1 MSKNH
6 NNSKHGKKNA
16 EDTKP
21 VATVTGKNVG
31 ADNKKQ
37 TAFEALQ
44 PPAKLLDS
52 CIAFNVKEIRAAV
65 ASVTEALAMAKD
77 SSTDS
82 TAEVSVMLAFE
93 QDDICCVIFARGGGA
108 ARYNV
113 PCKVFK
119 PGKDRAVIVPATLF
133 RAVSGEYVTLN
144 VNLGKNEVQFVSGR
158 IRGKVQLPNT
168 VEEYATML
176 PVDVPKAKYSIP
188 TSVIDGIVPKILF
201 PSFDPSL
208 PLLGLPLHILVKKQR
223 LRLASNDSLVCA
235 MYELADVQLDAI
247 DVVVP
252 GQALL
257 KVAKLSKAD
266 TVKLG
271 FAESCFRMK
280 TPEIDIVHPTGVYDL
295 FDMQGFIKDEKR
307 ERPDFELELVTE
319 ELTQA
324 LDAVMCLSIVDHGEG
339 KVTLEFDAASKSG
352 KAVFSGTTAGAKQKF
367 NIASVIHKSK
377 SMTIITDGKRLAAFV
392 SMLKLFKTFTMRV
405 HNSRAFMS
413 APDNSFVFML
423 PLA

>member
-1 MSKNH
+1 MSKNKS
-6 NNSKHGKKNA
+6 NSKHSKVVAKTQASTKKA
-16 EDTKP
+16 VAKK
-21 VATVTGKNVG
+21 VATGTKS
-31 ADNKKQ
+31 
-37 TAFEALQ
+37 ALDTVQ
-44 PPAKLLDS
+44 QPAKLFDA
-52 CIAFNVKEIRAAV
+52 CIAFNVKEVRAAV
-65 ASVTEALAMAKD
+65 AAVTEALAMSKD
-77 SSTDS
+77 SSTDNTS
-82 TAEVSVMLAFE
+82 EVSVMLAFE
-93 QDDICCVIFARGGGA
+93 KDDTCCVIFARGGGA

-119 PGKDRAVIVPATLF
+119 PGSDRAVVVPATLF
-133 RAVSGEYVTLN
+133 RAISGEFVTLAIN
-144 VNLGKNEVQFVSGR
+144 SAKNEIHFVAGR
-158 IRGKVQLPNT
+158 INGNIQIPNT

-208 PLLGLPLHILVKKQR
+208 PLLGLPLHILVKKGQ
-223 LRLASNDSLVCA
+223 LKLSSNDSLVCA
-235 MYELADVQLDAI
+235 MYEMSDVQLDPI

-252 GQALL
+252 GQALM
-257 KVAKLSKAD
+257 KITKISKAD
-266 TVKLG
+266 TVLLG

-295 FDMQGFIKDEKR
+295 FDMQGFIKDEQK
-307 ERPDFELELVTE
+307 EKPDFELELVTA

-324 LDAVMCLSIVDHGEG
+324 LDAVMCLSVVDHGEG
-339 KVTLEFDAASKSG
+339 KVTLEFDAHSKSG
-352 KAVFSGTTAGAKQKF
+352 KAIFSGTIAGAKQKF
-367 NIASVIHKSK
+367 EISEVIHKSK
-377 SMTIITDGKRLAAFV
+377 SMTVITDGKRLAAFV

>member
-1 MSKNH
+1 MSKTKS
-6 NNSKHGKKNA
+6 NSKHKAAAVAVPASSEKSTVKKSSF
-16 EDTKP
+16 DS
-21 VATVTGKNVG
+21 
-31 ADNKKQ
+31 
-37 TAFEALQ
+37 LQ
-44 PPAKLLDS
+44 PPAKLFDA
-52 CIAFNVKEIRAAV
+52 CIAFNVKEVRAAV
-65 ASVTEALAMAKD
+65 AAVTDALAMSKD
-77 SSTDS
+77 SSTDN

-93 QDDICCVIFARGGGA
+93 HDDTCCVIFARGGGA

-119 PGKDRAVIVPATLF
+119 PGSDRATIVPATLF
-133 RAVSGEYVTLN
+133 RAISGEFVTLAIN
-144 VNLGKNEVQFVSGR
+144 AAKNEVHFISGR
-158 IRGKVQLPNT
+158 INGNIQIPNT

-208 PLLGLPLHILVKKQR
+208 PLLGLPLHILVKKGQ
-223 LRLASNDSLVCA
+223 LKLSSNDSLVCA
-235 MYELADVQLDAI
+235 MYEMSDVQLDPI

-257 KVAKLSKAD
+257 KIAKISKSG

-295 FDMQGFIKDEKR
+295 FDMRGFIKDEQR
-307 ERPDFELELVTE
+307 EKPDFELELVTT

-324 LDAVMCLSIVDHGEG
+324 LDAVMCLSVVDHGEG
-339 KVTLEFDAASKSG
+339 KVTLEFDASSKSG
-352 KAVFSGTTAGAKQKF
+352 KAIFNGTIAGAKQKF
-367 NIASVIHKSK
+367 EISEVIHKSK
-377 SMTIITDGKRLAAFV
+377 SMTVITDGKRLAAFV